1 MSGES
6 FKHIEAVRA
15 YVDRLCEL
23 AFAGR
28 DLELA
33 AKRREVGAVLDRL
46 AAAATATQAERDGAR
61 KTANETESQLAHLRQ
76 LLERGPDGYIV
87 TDRAGI
93 ILDANH
99 AAADLLGLAVR
110 FLIRKPLSLFVDE
123 TDLRAF
129 RWRLNDAHAQD
140 RGEWPLRIRPRRGP
154 PFTAGVTVTTL
165 DPRPAEAA
173 DLRWFLRDI
182 SARQRAEQ
190 LAAAHEFTK
199 EVLESEQRSRAA
211 AESAQRRLEVL
222 ANVSRVLA
230 GSLDCTLA
238 FSDAAGIIVPGVADL
253 FVADLLAGDA
263 LERVTVAC
271 ADAAAAEHLRSRC
284 RPPADLSGDHPI
296 AAALR
301 WTAEPVLVTATTP
314 AWLATWAESEDALAV
329 WQEIGLS
336 SAAIVPITSHRQ
348 THGVLTFGWAA
359 GRQYDPADVGL
370 MREIGLRAALALD
383 ASRLINDLESEQ
395 RHRDEFLAML
405 AHELRNPLAAITT
418 GLDVLERTAPSERA
432 HLTDIIARQSRHLA
446 QLLNDLLQVS
456 RVRFGQVTLHR
467 KLVDLREL
475 AQHSLDAVQPPGAQV
490 ERPTVTLRA
499 DPKPVRVLGDP
510 DRLEQV
516 IDNLLDNALKYT
528 PSGGAIE
535 VSVTAE
541 GNEAILRVRDTGIGI
556 SPDFLPRVFDVFS
569 RSGSPTSQSRPGL
582 GLGLSVV
589 RDLIANHGGRVQVSS
604 PGVGRGSEFVVRLPL
619 VSAEPASGVA
629 EAPAPAAVTSILVV
643 EDNDDAREALR
654 MALELNGQ
662 RVRTAGD
669 GAHAIAEAREC
680 PPDTAVIDIGL
691 PDTDGYQVARA
702 IRAQPG
708 GDRVHLIALTGYGQS
723 TDRERALGAGF
734 DSWLVKPV
742 DPSVL
747 LGVIAKGRAP
757 ASVTN
762 SPPRG

>member
-1 MSGES
+1 MSTQPSE
-6 FKHIEAVRA
+6 HIETLRA
-15 YVDRLCEL
+15 RVDRLCQL
-23 AFAGR
+23 ASAGR
-28 DLELA
+28 EAELA
-33 AKRREVGAVLDRL
+33 AERRELDAELDRL
-46 AAAATATQAERDGAR
+46 AAARAERDGAR
-61 KTANETESQLAHLRQ
+61 RTAGEAESQLAHLRQ
-76 LLERGPDGYIV
+76 ILERGPDGYIV

-110 FLIRKPLSLFVDE
+110 FLIRKPLSLFVE
-123 TDLRAF
+123 ESDLRAF

-140 RGEWPLRIRPRRGP
+140 RGEWPLRIRPREGQ

-165 DPRPAEAA
+165 EPRPGEAT

-182 SARQRAEQ
+182 SARQRAEE

-230 GSLDCTLA
+230 GFLDCTPA

-253 FVADLLAGDA
+253 FIADLLAEDA
-263 LERVTVAC
+263 LERITVAC
-271 ADAAAAEHLRSRC
+271 ADAAAAERLRSRC
-284 RPPADLSGDHPI
+284 HPPADLSGDHPI

-314 AWLATWAESEDALAV
+314 AWLATWAESEEALGV

-336 SAAIVPITSHRQ
+336 SAAIVPMTSHRQ
-348 THGVLTFGWAA
+348 THGVLTFGWVS
-359 GRQYDPADVGL
+359 GRQCDPADLGML
-370 MREIGLRAALALD
+370 REIGLRAALALD
-383 ASRLINDLESEQ
+383 TSRLIKDLESEQ

-405 AHELRNPLAAITT
+405 AHELRNPLAAIST
-418 GLDVLERTAPSERA
+418 GLDVLERAEPSDRA
-432 HLTDIIARQSRHLA
+432 HVTDIIARQSRHLA
-446 QLLNDLLQVS
+446 RLLNDLLQVS

-467 KLVDLREL
+467 RLVDLGEL
-475 AQHSLDAVQPPGAQV
+475 ARQSLDALQARAPA
-490 ERPTVTLRA
+490 EHATVVLRA
-499 DPKPVRVLGDP
+499 GPQPIRVMGDP

-541 GNEAILRVRDTGIGI
+541 GNEAVLRVRDSGIGI

-589 RDLIANHGGRVQVSS
+589 RDLIANHGGSVGVSS
-604 PGVGRGSEFVVRLPL
+604 PGVGQGSEFVVRLPL
-619 VSAEPASGVA
+619 GSDEAASVVAEP
-629 EAPAPAAVTSILVV
+629 PRPTAATSILVV
-643 EDNDDAREALR
+643 EDNEDAREALR
-654 MALELNGQ
+654 MALELSGQ
-662 RVRTAGD
+662 RVRTAED
-669 GAHAIAEAREC
+669 GAHAVEEARQH
-680 PPDTAVIDIGL
+680 PPDTAVIDVGL
-691 PDTDGYQVARA
+691 PDMDGYQVARA
-702 IRAQPG
+702 VRALPG
-708 GDRVHLIALTGYGQS
+708 GDRVHLIALTGYGQPA
-723 TDRERALGAGF
+723 DRERALRAGF
-734 DSWLVKPV
+734 DSWLVKPI

-747 LGVIAKGRAP
+747 LGVIAKGREP
-757 ASVTN
+757 VSVAS
-762 SPPRG
+762 SPPPS